1 MYKGPLIPA
10 LTLAFGIG
18 VSSVA
23 EMSWW
28 IGIFP
33 IIIGITLY
41 FYLLHSSSDPI
52 KTYRLAKWH
61 ILWVMFLF
69 LGIGMIDEGLS
80 RPLTLEKAYHGK
92 VPEKVTCEVT
102 GILSKTYGDRIDVI
116 IEGTN
121 QAKARLRSGVT
132 TLSPGDIIKV
142 PTKYLKEISTDTTE
156 IGKKTAPMLKSAGI
170 LYGGMV
176 YPSKLEKIGNSKS
189 IKYVFIRLRENIEIN
204 IERSH
209 LKKETSDFLKAIL
222 MGDKNGLDEQ
232 TKLTF
237 ANGGTAH
244 MLALSGLH
252 LGILATL
259 LLLIL
264 WPIKLFGKYKWG
276 YGVAIILLWIYVIVT
291 GMSHSSVRACIMTT
305 LAFVAIIAERKNYAG
320 NALCSACILILLF
333 DPMALFD
340 AGFQLSVVCVGALV
354 AFASTL
360 NPIGH
365 RHHPILYYICGS
377 LTATMVATAASW
389 VLTSYYFSQI
399 PLMFLPTNLL
409 LLPLLPVYLGI
420 AVIFVVFQCLGI
432 EISWIGSILDYGY
445 DFLLWSTEKL
455 SGGAEFVMNYQLP
468 LWGVLLWLTLLF
480 IAGIWLKRI
489 NQTNE
494 SNNRIS

>member
-10 LTLAFGIG
+10 LTLALGIC
-18 VSSVA
+18 VSSVVGMA
-23 EMSWW
+23 WW
-28 IGIFP
+28 IGVIP
-33 IIIGITLY
+33 IVIAIGIY
-41 FYLLHSSSDPI
+41 IYLLHCSSDPMM
-52 KTYRLAKWH
+52 TYRMAKWH
-61 ILWVMFLF
+61 ILWVTFLF
-69 LGIGMIDEGLS
+69 LGIGMINEGMS
-80 RPLTLEKAYHGK
+80 RPLTLEKAYSGEVPDK
-92 VPEKVTCEVT
+92 VVCEVT
-102 GILSKTYGDRIDVI
+102 SILSKTYGDRIDVI

-121 QAKARLRSGVT
+121 HAKARLRSGVSSI
-132 TLSPGDIIKV
+132 SPGDIITV
-142 PTKYLKEISTDTTE
+142 PTKYLKQISADTTE
-156 IGKKTAPMLKSAGI
+156 IGKKIAPMLKSSGI
-170 LYGGMV
+170 LYGGKV
-176 YPSKLEKIGNSKS
+176 YPSQIEIIGSSKS
-189 IKYVFIRLRENIEIN
+189 IRYFFIRLRENIEIN

-209 LKKETSDFLKAIL
+209 LKKKTSDFLKAIL

-232 TKLTF
+232 TRLTF

-264 WPIKLFGKYKWG
+264 WPIKLLGKYKWG
-276 YGVAIILLWIYVIVT
+276 YGVAIVLLWVYVIVT

-320 NALCSACILILLF
+320 DALCSACILILLF

-340 AGFQLSVVCVGALV
+340 AGFQLSVVCVGALI

-377 LTATMVATAASW
+377 LIATMVATAASW

-409 LLPLLPVYLGI
+409 LLPLLPIYLGI
-420 AVIFVVFQCLGI
+420 AVIFVSFQCIGI
-432 EISWIGSILDYGY
+432 EISWIGKILDYGY
-445 DFLLWSTEKL
+445 DFLLWTTEKL
-455 SGGAEFVMNYQLP
+455 SCGADFVINYQLP
-468 LWGVLLWLTLLF
+468 IWGVIVWLTLLF
-480 IAGIWLKRI
+480 TTGWWLKRI
-489 NQTNE
+489 NFTNE
-494 SNNRIS
+494 SNN

>member
-1 MYKGPLIPA
+1 
-10 LTLAFGIG
+10 
-18 VSSVA
+18 
-23 EMSWW
+23 
-28 IGIFP
+28 
-33 IIIGITLY
+33 IT
-41 FYLLHSSSDPI
+41 I
-52 KTYRLAKWH
+52 
-61 ILWVMFLF
+61 
-69 LGIGMIDEGLS
+69 
-80 RPLTLEKAYHGK
+80 
-92 VPEKVTCEVT
+92 
-102 GILSKTYGDRIDVI
+102 
-116 IEGTN
+116 
-121 QAKARLRSGVT
+121 
-132 TLSPGDIIKV
+132 

-156 IGKKTAPMLKSAGI
+156 LGRKVAPMLKSSGI

-176 YPSKLEKIGNSKS
+176 TSSKIEKIGNSKS
-189 IKYVFIRLRENIEIN
+189 IKYFFIRLRENIEIN

-222 MGDKNGLDEQ
+222 MGDKNGLDVQ
-232 TKLTF
+232 TRLTF

-259 LLLIL
+259 LLLFL

-276 YGVAIILLWIYVIVT
+276 YGTAIIFLWVYVIVT

-305 LAFVAIIAERKNYAG
+305 IAFIAIITERKNYAG

-340 AGFQLSVVCVGALV
+340 AGFQLSVVCVGALI
-354 AFASTL
+354 AFASSL

-377 LTATMVATAASW
+377 LIATMVATAASW

-409 LLPLLPVYLGI
+409 LLPLLPIYLGI
-420 AVIFVVFQCLGI
+420 AVIFVTFQCIGI
-432 EISWIGSILDYGY
+432 EINCIGKVLDQGY
-445 DFLLWSTEKL
+445 EFLLWSTKKL
-455 SGGAEFVMNYQLP
+455 SCGSEFVVDYQLP
-468 LWGVLLWLTLLF
+468 MWGVIVWLMLLF
-480 IAGIWLKRI
+480 TAGWWLNR
-489 NQTNE
+489 NNLTNE